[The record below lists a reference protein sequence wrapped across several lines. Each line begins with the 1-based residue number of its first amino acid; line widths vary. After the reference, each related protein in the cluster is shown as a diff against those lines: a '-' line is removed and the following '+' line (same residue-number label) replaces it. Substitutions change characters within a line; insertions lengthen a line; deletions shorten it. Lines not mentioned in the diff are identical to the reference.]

1 MTMTRLHFD
10 QHPYS
15 TNTLQSKHHTK
26 KKPGIQKTQK
36 TQKNHPLI
44 LGIYVQHILS
54 SHLNIS
60 FIARNAVISNV
71 LDA

>member
-15 TNTLQSKHHTK
+15 TNTLQSKHHKK

-44 LGIYVQHILS
+44 LGIQVQHILS

-60 FIARNAVISNV
+60 FTARNAVISNV